1 MLDLLEIILSTIVL
15 YLLCRKALKEQE
27 RRPIKEELTIFKKE
41 FENIWDIPK
50 KSQMENQNLLKSIQ
64 INYHG
69 IDNDTI
75 QKKIK
80 ISEIKAFY
88 EGNHL
93 YFKLPSYEVFKVSY
107 ITKVIIFESNKVLKT
122 SSEIETYFA
131 QLL

>member
-1 MLDLLEIILSTIVL
+1 MIDLLEIILSILAFYFV
-15 YLLCRKALKEQE
+15 CKEALKGE
-27 RRPIKEELTIFKKE
+27 RRPIKEDLSIIKKE